1 MPAVPQAAGR
11 ALDAAT
17 ADLLARYV
25 QQVHKLN
32 GMLSTPA
39 SSTCP
44 AGRSLAHAG
53 SGPDPDTL
61 ASVGSGLIA
70 SMTRAALRLQLTA
83 EAPEAAITLDAR
95 HLILRPPRH
104 PGLALHAVLD
114 KQHANLTLA
123 RLQLQR
129 LDEIFDEAGD

>member
-11 ALDAAT
+11 TLDAAT
-17 ADLLARYV
+17 AELLARYV

-32 GMLSTPA
+32 GMLDA
-39 SSTCP
+39 CVFDVSS
-44 AGRSLAHAG
+44 GRSLAHAG
-53 SGPDPDTL
+53 SAPGPDTL

-95 HLILRPPRH
+95 HLILRPLPRH